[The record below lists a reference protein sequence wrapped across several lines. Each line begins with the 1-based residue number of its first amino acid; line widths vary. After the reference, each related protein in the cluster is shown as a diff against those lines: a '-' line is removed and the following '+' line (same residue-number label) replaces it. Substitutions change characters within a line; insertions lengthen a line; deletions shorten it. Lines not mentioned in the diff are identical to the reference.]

1 MITLTNRKN
10 GTTITSNLTNA
21 AALEICG
28 NSNNSFG
35 RDLAR
40 SARNSRY
47 GLSDAQWFW
56 VHKIAIELGAPAASA
71 PAAAPVAAPVAVA
84 PRLAAIWAMFPQG
97 RKRGKI
103 RLRANNKP
111 LILSL
116 AGANSRYKGQILVTN
131 GGDYGSNTYYG
142 RIDMQGNFIA
152 NNTVVTQDIHNLLE
166 SFADNPAAVAAA
178 YGQKYGECC
187 FCGLQLTDD
196 RSTSVGYGPICADQ
210 RGLAWG

>member
-71 PAAAPVAAPVAVA
+71 PAARRGPSPALRAIQRRQQRRELHVGGHRRGLHLKLHPGQLPHQRHGGADRGMRHVHYRRRPSVQRPDGLCGWRQQLHHLVGIAVRVAA
-84 PRLAAIWAMFPQG
+84 W
-97 RKRGKI
+97 
-103 RLRANNKP
+103 
-111 LILSL
+111 
-116 AGANSRYKGQILVTN
+116 SR
-131 GGDYGSNTYYG
+131 
-142 RIDMQGNFIA
+142 
-152 NNTVVTQDIHNLLE
+152 
-166 SFADNPAAVAAA
+166 
-178 YGQKYGECC
+178 
-187 FCGLQLTDD
+187 
-196 RSTSVGYGPICADQ
+196 
-210 RGLAWG
+210 